1 MLSVKEV
8 SERLGIHEKTVYI
21 WAKQGKI
28 KSIRMGKLYKITEE
42 EVEYIKKNGT
52 REPKQKDK
60 TDA

>member
-52 REPKQKDK
+52 REAKC
-60 TDA
+60 